1 MKTINKNNSKSIS
14 EVFLN
19 RSLAFIYNLEK
30 FVDEPIEENLHQSR
44 VSGRKLESLFE
55 AFGQMSNSD
64 YNVYYTQ
71 IKNIIKLLSASREAD
86 VCILLTREY
95 YREIKKE
102 NILIRNF
109 LSHLMRNSKQ
119 LREKIFKKKEIEYFL
134 NVKDSFEKYVRL
146 DLFSGD
152 TCITM
157 EDARYYLWLM
167 IPKLY
172 DRVFDFKDVVI
183 SNPSDKK
190 KLHKMRLKAKPLRYL
205 LEFANEAFDCH
216 LADLHYQ
223 IKEFVEQGGLIH
235 DIDMLI
241 ERIEKFAVF
250 LENLKN
256 KEKIISKDKS
266 LKVFVKYLKARRN
279 VEYES
284 FRNMIFKMETLKIK
298 EKLLHELKLKQT

>member
-1 MKTINKNNSKSIS
+1 MKIINKNNSKSIS

-19 RSLAFIYNLEK
+19 RSLEFIYNLEK
-30 FVDEPIEENLHQSR
+30 FVDEPIEDNLHQSR
-44 VSGRKLESLFE
+44 VSWRKLESLFE

-86 VCILLTREY
+86 VCIIFSKEY
-95 YREIKKE
+95 YKEINKE

-109 LSHLMRNSKQ
+109 LNHLMRNSKQ

-134 NVKDSFEKYVRL
+134 NVKDSFEKFVRF

-152 TCITM
+152 TYITM

-172 DRVFDFKDVVI
+172 DRVFDFKDIVI
-183 SNPSDKK
+183 SNPSDKR
-190 KLHKMRLKAKPLRYL
+190 KLHKMRLNAKPLRYL
-205 LEFANEAFDCH
+205 LEFANETFDCN

-241 ERIEKFAVF
+241 ERIEKFALV

-256 KEKIISKDKS
+256 KEKIITKDKS
-266 LKVFVKYLKARRN
+266 LKVFLKYLKARRN

-284 FRNMIFKMETLKIK
+284 FRNMIFKMETFKIK